1 MLELDRSKVV
11 AFFREFPFLSGVVNV
26 DDVKTVKVSRIDK
39 DLLKRAPWHVEWP
52 SEYHFIMGY
61 EKDETMML
69 LDKSGRILCNIAPR
83 GNFLV
88 RRRFLGFLGVPPL
101 GERVVDQKG
110 ETVADALLRIG
121 EDADRVAYVL
131 VLSGNTR
138 PNSKKNLDLVFH
150 KPPKNFTLKG
160 WIRSL
165 LARQGALLKEELA
178 AIDAE
183 AETPR
188 S

>member
-1 MLELDRSKVV
+1 M
-11 AFFREFPFLSGVVNV
+11 
-26 DDVKTVKVSRIDK
+26 
-39 DLLKRAPWHVEWP
+39 W
-52 SEYHFIMGY
+52 
-61 EKDETMML
+61 L
-69 LDKSGRILCNIAPR
+69 LDKEGHILGNVAPR
-83 GNFLV
+83 GNSLV
-88 RRRFLGFLGVPPL
+88 RRKFFGFIGVPPL
-101 GERVVDQKG
+101 GMRVVYRNG

-121 EDADRVAYVL
+121 EDAERVAYVL
-131 VLSGNTR
+131 VLCGRTEMS
-138 PNSKKNLDLVFH
+138 LVLH